1 MKKSIQH
8 KAKKWVIGILLSPF
22 VLFLL
27 LAVLLY
33 LPPVQ
38 NFVVHRVAASL
49 SESTGMNI
57 SVSRVRLSFPLDLSV
72 KGVEVIDGRDTLI
85 SASSL
90 YLDVRL
96 KPLFEGRADIDGFSL
111 YDAKVNSK
119 HFISNTYIRGK
130 IGRLQAAAHGVEW
143 TRGVVK
149 LNQASL
155 DDADLYV
162 ALSDTAREEP
172 DTLPSMPWRIVAEQV
187 TINRS
192 RVSLSMPGDSMRL
205 MAEMGKA
212 RLEGGL
218 FDTGRPY
225 YSVRR
230 FNVEKGGVV

>member
-1 MKKSIQH
+1 M
-8 KAKKWVIGILLSPF
+8 
-22 VLFLL
+22 
-27 LAVLLY
+27 
-33 LPPVQ
+33 
-38 NFVVHRVAASL
+38 
-49 SESTGMNI
+49 
-57 SVSRVRLSFPLDLSV
+57 
-72 KGVEVIDGRDTLI
+72 
-85 SASSL
+85 
-90 YLDVRL
+90 
-96 KPLFEGRADIDGFSL
+96 
-111 YDAKVNSK
+111 
-119 HFISNTYIRGK
+119 
-130 IGRLQAAAHGVEW
+130 
-143 TRGVVK
+143 VK

-230 FNVEKGGVV
+230 FNVEKGGVVYAALPSDSAVSVSAKAVSNAAFALSNTLLWKKFRMEENCRPITSPSAISASNSTPYLTMRRERCALIWQLWLSTSIAD